1 MNKLISIALLLF
13 SLPAFSGIQTRA
25 VTYQHEGARL
35 TGHLYWDDAIKGKR
49 PGVMVIHEWWGLNDY
64 AKKRARMI
72 AEEGYVA
79 FAADMY
85 GDNKVTSKP
94 AQAKEWMLEITAD
107 VEAWQERAALGLE
120 QLINSGMVDPERTAA
135 MGYCFGGGTILQMA
149 YSGTR
154 AKGVVGYHA
163 SLPAAPEEA
172 KGKVNAKVLIF
183 HGAADS
189 FVAPEVI
196 TNFQNK
202 MQDSGADWEFVTFGG
217 DVRHGFT
224 VPDAGK
230 KGIPALKYDANA
242 DRVSWKRT
250 LDFYAELFAK

>member
-1 MNKLISIALLLF
+1 MGRIIAIALLLV
-13 SLPAFSGIQTRA
+13 SLPTIAEIQTRA
-25 VTYQHEGARL
+25 VVYEHNDTKL
-35 TGHLYWDDAIKGKR
+35 TGHLFWDDAVKGKR
-49 PGVMVIHEWWGLNDY
+49 PGIMVIHEWWGLNDY
-64 AKKRARMI
+64 AKKRAHMI

-85 GDNKVTSKP
+85 GDNRVTTNP
-94 AQAKEWMLEITAD
+94 DQAKEWMLEVTAD
-107 VEAWQERAALGLE
+107 VEGWQERAALGLE
-120 QLINSGMVDPERTAA
+120 QLINSGMVDPDRTAA

-163 SLPAAPEEA
+163 SLPAAPDEA
-172 KGKVNAKVLIF
+172 KGKINAKVLIF

-196 TNFQNK
+196 SNFKNK
-202 MQDSGADWEFVTFGG
+202 MQDAGADWEFVTFGG

-224 VPDAGK
+224 VSDADK
-230 KGIPALKYDANA
+230 RGIGALKYDANA
-242 DRVSWKRT
+242 DRVSWRRT
-250 LDFYAELFAK
+250 LDFYSDLFEK